1 MEAAIEQLI
10 SMICTAGG
18 AGIALL
24 FAFFVFKQFLHIGR
38 PNEILVFS
46 GRDRKLADGSSVGYR
61 EVLGGGW
68 TWKRPIL
75 EKVDRMSLTSIPIEI
90 TTTGAYSKG
99 GIALNV
105 HAVANVKVSSDRRH
119 VKNAIERFM
128 GRDPNEIKRVAKE
141 TLEGHLRG
149 VLAQL
154 TPEEVNEDRLKFAEE
169 MVNEAEIDFM
179 KLGLHLDTFKI
190 QNVSDDVNYLD
201 SIGRS
206 EIAQVVRDAEIS
218 ESNNMAEAKIAEAA
232 ATERANVAVQQS
244 EEVIVTKVNELR
256 ELKGKLDANVDA
268 ATKQAAK
275 AAAQA
280 RARAEVELQDLRRQ
294 VEELRLQA
302 DVVLPAEA
310 QRQVAVF
317 NARGDAAAIEEE
329 GRAMAKVLELMT
341 ETWHSAGADAKDIF
355 LIQQLEQVL
364 QTVVQRV
371 QKLEIE
377 EVTLLDGGDG
387 EALPK
392 HVASYPA
399 MVRQVL
405 QELHSSTGVDVT
417 GILAG
422 ATNAKKET
430 K

>member
-1 MEAAIEQLI
+1 MEQVIEQTVSL
-10 SMICTAGG
+10 MCGAGG
-18 AGIALL
+18 AAV
-24 FAFFVFKQFLHIGR
+24 AFLFVFILFKSFLHIGR
-38 PNEILVFS
+38 PNELLVFS
-46 GRDRKLADGSSVGYR
+46 GRKRKLADGSTVGYR
-61 EVLGGGW
+61 EILGGGW
-68 TWKRPIL
+68 TWRRPIL
-75 EKVDRMSLTSIPIEI
+75 EKTGRMSLTTIPIEI

-105 HAVANVKVSSDRRH
+105 HAVANVKVSSDRRY

-169 MVNEAEIDFM
+169 MVNEAEKDFE

-206 EIAQVVRDAEIS
+206 EIAEVVRDAEIA

-232 ATERANVAVQQS
+232 ATESANVAVQQS
-244 EEVIVTKVNELR
+244 EEAIIATRNALR
-256 ELKGKLDANVDA
+256 ELRGRLDADVNA
-268 ATKQAAK
+268 AQKQAVK

-280 RARAEVELQDLRRQ
+280 RALAEVELQDLRRQ
-294 VEELRLQA
+294 VEGKRLQA

-310 QRQVAVF
+310 NRQVAVF
-317 NARGDAAAIEEE
+317 DARGSAASIEEE
-329 GRAMAKVLELMT
+329 GQAMAAVLQMMT
-341 ETWHSAGADAKDIF
+341 DTWKSAGRDAKDIF

-364 QTVVQRV
+364 QTVVERV
-371 QKLEIE
+371 HKLQIG

-387 EALPK
+387 EALPR
-392 HVASYPA
+392 HISSYPA
-399 MVRQVL
+399 MVRKVL
-405 QELHSSTGVDVT
+405 KELHASTGVDVI

-422 ATNAKKET
+422 TTATKQESN
-430 K
+430 

>member
-1 MEAAIEQLI
+1 METVIEQAVGLVC
-10 SMICTAGG
+10 SAGG

-24 FAFFVFKQFLHIGR
+24 VVFVIFKSFLHIGR
-38 PNEILVFS
+38 PNELLVFS
-46 GRDRKLADGSSVGYR
+46 GRERRLADGSSVGYR
-61 EVLGGGW
+61 EIIGGGW

-75 EKVDRMSLTSIPIEI
+75 EKMDRMSLTAIPIEI

-99 GIALNV
+99 GIPLNV
-105 HAVANVKVSSDRRH
+105 HAVANVKVASDRRY

-154 TPEEVNEDRLKFAEE
+154 TPEEVNEDRLKFATE

-218 ESNNMAEAKIAEAA
+218 ESDNKAEAKIAEAE
-232 ATERANVAVQQS
+232 ATETANVAVQQS
-244 EEVIVTKVNELR
+244 EEAILAKGNELR
-256 ELKGKLDANVDA
+256 ELKGKLDADVSA

-280 RARAEVELQDLRRQ
+280 RAKAEVELQDLRRQ
-294 VEELRLQA
+294 VEKLRLQA

-310 QRQVAVF
+310 DRQVAVF
-317 NARGDAAAIEEE
+317 EARGNAASIEEE
-329 GRAMAKVLELMT
+329 GRAMAAVLQMMT
-341 ETWHSAGADAKDIF
+341 DTWKTAGSDAKDIF

-364 QTVVQRV
+364 QTVVERV
-371 QKLEIE
+371 HHLNIS

-387 EALPK
+387 QALPR
-392 HVASYPA
+392 HISSYPA

-405 QELHSSTGVDVT
+405 EELHASTGVDVT

-422 ATNAKKET
+422 TANKE
-430 K
+430 KR

>member
-1 MEAAIEQLI
+1 V
-10 SMICTAGG
+10 
-18 AGIALL
+18 
-24 FAFFVFKQFLHIGR
+24 FVIFKSFLHIGR
-38 PNEILVFS
+38 PNELLVFS
-46 GRDRKLADGSSVGYR
+46 GRERRLADGSSVGYR
-61 EVLGGGW
+61 EIIGGGW

-75 EKVDRMSLTSIPIEI
+75 EKMDRMSLTAIPIEI

-99 GIALNV
+99 GIPLNV
-105 HAVANVKVSSDRRH
+105 HAVANVKVASDRRY

-154 TPEEVNEDRLKFAEE
+154 TPEEVNEDRLKFATE

-218 ESNNMAEAKIAEAA
+218 ESDNKAEAKIAEAE
-232 ATERANVAVQQS
+232 ATETANVAVQQS
-244 EEVIVTKVNELR
+244 EEAILAKGNEFR
-256 ELKGKLDANVDA
+256 ELKGKLDADVSA

-280 RARAEVELQDLRRQ
+280 RAKAEVELQDLRRQ
-294 VEELRLQA
+294 VEKLRLQA

-310 QRQVAVF
+310 DRQVAVF
-317 NARGDAAAIEEE
+317 EARGNAASIEEE
-329 GRAMAKVLELMT
+329 GRAMAAVLQMMT
-341 ETWHSAGADAKDIF
+341 DTWKTAGSEAKDIF

-364 QTVVQRV
+364 QTVVERV
-371 QKLEIE
+371 HHLDIS

-387 EALPK
+387 QALPR
-392 HVASYPA
+392 HIASYPA

-405 QELHSSTGVDVT
+405 EELHASTGVDVT

-422 ATNAKKET
+422 TANKE
-430 K
+430 KR